1 MTNQK
6 VNNVKDVII
15 FLNAN
20 GINQFNGNWN
30 VQMAILGMFKGKIPQ
45 TEILKVVKNIIETI

>member
-20 GINQFNGNWN
+20 GINQFNDKS
-30 VQMAILGMFKGKIPQ
+30 VRCQYQ
-45 TEILKVVKNIIETI
+45 R